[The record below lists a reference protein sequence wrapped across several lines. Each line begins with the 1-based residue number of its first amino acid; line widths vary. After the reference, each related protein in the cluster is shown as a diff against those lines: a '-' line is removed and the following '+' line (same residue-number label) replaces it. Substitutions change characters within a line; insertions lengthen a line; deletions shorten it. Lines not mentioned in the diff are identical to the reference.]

1 MKKYTMNE
9 ILNSTRLG
17 KTDWGFVFFD
27 DGETRQSID
36 LNDGM
41 VVVEKYLDDEWR
53 CMSSYLVTKTNSIL
67 EGKTQDEQIQF
78 GN

>member
-1 MKKYTMNE
+1 MKKFTMNE

-27 DGETRQSID
+27 DGETRQSVD
-36 LNDGM
+36 LSDGM

-53 CMSSYLVTKTNSIL
+53 CMSSYLVTKLSEP